1 MTATSPSVS
10 YSENPYFQDALG
22 QPEALLRLLGV
33 EEQIRAIAKELNFD
47 IQRRV
52 VLSGMGSSHFATYP
66 LWQTLVSS
74 GFNAWWLDGSE
85 LLQVHEELL
94 SEGDIVLLTS
104 QSGESGETLQ
114 LLSELNE
121 GVLVVGITNNPN
133 STLALSANKS
143 IEIFAGPEATVST
156 KSLINTVATIRML
169 SDVLAM
175 PASDKK
181 RDLRISLQSI
191 SDFLEKFEEHIFTDL
206 DFARNKK
213 LLITGRGEAAI
224 SAELAALILK
234 EASKIACEGMSG
246 GKLRHGPI
254 ELADENLAVLFF
266 NHGDQI
272 FTQQNLVLAEQLHEN
287 GAEIGWVGPGC
298 PDFAMA
304 LPSPSNQCDPML
316 RDILAF
322 QALSFA
328 IATREGIEAGTFRAA
343 RKITS
348 IV

>member
-1 MTATSPSVS
+1 MSVTSPSVS

-22 QPEALLRLLGV
+22 QPEALLCLLNKVEQIQTIATELDLGV
-33 EEQIRAIAKELNFD
+33 
-47 IQRRV
+47 QRRI

-66 LWQTLVSS
+66 LWQTLVAS
-74 GFNAWWLDGSE
+74 GLNAWWLDGSE
-85 LLQVHEELL
+85 LLQVHKELL
-94 SEGDIVLLTS
+94 SKGDVVVLTS
-104 QSGESGETLQ
+104 QSGESGETTQ
-114 LLSELNE
+114 LLGELNE
-121 GVLVVGITNNPN
+121 GVTVIGITNNPK
-133 STLALSANKS
+133 STLALCSTKC
-143 IEIFAGPEATVST
+143 IDIFAGPEATVST
-156 KSLINTVATIRML
+156 KSLINTVATIRIMSGL
-169 SDVLAM
+169 LAQ

-181 RDLRISLQSI
+181 LDLRISLKSI
-191 SDFLEKFEEHIFTDL
+191 SDFLEKFEEHIVADL

-224 SAELAALILK
+224 TAELAALILK

-272 FTQQNLVLAEQLHEN
+272 FTEQNLALAEQLHEN
-287 GAEIGWVGPGC
+287 GAEIGWVGPNC
-298 PDFAMA
+298 PDFARP
-304 LPSPSNQCDPML
+304 LPSPSGECDPMF

-328 IATREGIEAGTFRAA
+328 IASREGIEAGTFRAA